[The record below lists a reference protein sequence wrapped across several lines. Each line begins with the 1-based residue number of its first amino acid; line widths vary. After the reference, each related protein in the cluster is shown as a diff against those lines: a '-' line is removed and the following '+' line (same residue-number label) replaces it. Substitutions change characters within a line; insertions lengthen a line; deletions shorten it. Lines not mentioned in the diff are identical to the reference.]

1 MLALIPQSSNCEI
14 SSMAKIQKRCEYQY
28 QADTRRKGFPR
39 QTQTFLTKDAERW
52 VRKHEGQMDEGN
64 FRDLRPV
71 AKLTLGDA
79 LDRYM
84 DEVVPT
90 KAAGG
95 QRNERNRIR
104 LLKKHPLAQRELST
118 LQPSDFAKYR
128 NERTAQL
135 GTANTARLELALL
148 SHRYTIG
155 KKEWNWP
162 LDNPLKDV
170 RRPSAPEG
178 RERRL
183 RGAEEARLLSGVSDE
198 RVRQPVWLE
207 ACIRLLLATGL
218 RAGELLTIEWS
229 QVDLQDGVVN
239 LTKDRNGSKRSVGL
253 NLEAVRVLQ
262 SLPRPSE
269 KVIKGYHET
278 GKLDCDFK
286 AACIA
291 EGLLDLHFRDLRDEA
306 GTRLAPHMMPQEL
319 AKIMAWKTLQMA
331 MRYYNPTA
339 QELAARMRAVEAARS
354 KPSHGAADDLAVHR
368 AIEQDSGRRL
378 VRLFSAL
385 ATRPKQRHSSAVLA
399 GSAIADSRNRLVWV
413 SDGDCWRAA
422 E

>member
-1 MLALIPQSSNCEI
+1 
-14 SSMAKIQKRCEYQY
+14 
-28 QADTRRKGFPR
+28 
-39 QTQTFLTKDAERW
+39 
-52 VRKHEGQMDEGN
+52 MDEGK

-84 DEVVPT
+84 EEVVPT
-90 KAAGG
+90 KAVGG

-104 LLKKHPLAQRELST
+104 LLKKHPLAKRELST
-118 LQPSDFAKYR
+118 LQSSDFAKYR
-128 NERTAQL
+128 NERTAQV
-135 GTANTARLELALL
+135 GSANTVRLELALL
-148 SHRYTIG
+148 SHLYTIG

-183 RGAEEARLLSGVSDE
+183 RGDEEARLLSGVSDE

-207 ACIRLLLATGL
+207 ACIRLSLATGL
-218 RAGELLTIEWS
+218 RAGELLTLEWS
-229 QVDLQDGVVN
+229 QVDLKGGVLN
-239 LTKDRNGSKRSVGL
+239 LTKARNGSKRSVGL
-253 NLEAVRVLQ
+253 NLEAVRVLH
-262 SLPRPSE
+262 SLPHSTE

-291 EGLLDLHFRDLRDEA
+291 AGLVDLHFHDLRHEA
-306 GTRLAPHMMPQEL
+306 ATRLAPHMMPQEL
-319 AKIMAWKTLQMA
+319 AKIMGWKTLQMA

-339 QELAARMRAVEAARS
+339 QELAMRMRAVEAARS
-354 KPSHGAADDLAVHR
+354 EPSPGVANALAVPR
-368 AIEQDSGRRL
+368 AIELASGTAEGVPAQRVGAPTTSNVIRVQFL
-378 VRLFSAL
+378 RDLPSR
-385 ATRPKQRHSSAVLA
+385 TR
-399 GSAIADSRNRLVWV
+399 AIA
-413 SDGDCWRAA
+413 
-422 E
+422 

>member
-1 MLALIPQSSNCEI
+1 
-14 SSMAKIQKRCEYQY
+14 MANIQKRGEYQY
-28 QADTRRKGFPR
+28 QADIRRKGFPR
-39 QTQTFLTKDAERW
+39 QTQTFLTKDDAERW
-52 VRKHEGQMDEGN
+52 VRKHEGQMDEGK

-84 DEVVPT
+84 EEVVPT
-90 KAAGG
+90 KAVGG

-104 LLKKHPLAQRELST
+104 LLKKHPLARRELST
-118 LQPSDFAKYR
+118 LQSSDFAKYR
-128 NERTAQL
+128 NERTAQV
-135 GTANTARLELALL
+135 GSANTVRLELALL
-148 SHRYTIG
+148 SHLYTIG

-183 RGAEEARLLSGVSDE
+183 RGDEETRLLSGVSDA

-207 ACIRLLLATGL
+207 ACIRLSLATGL
-218 RAGELLTIEWS
+218 RAGELLTLEWS
-229 QVDLQDGVVN
+229 QVDLKGGVMN

-253 NLEAVRVLQ
+253 NLEAVRVLE
-262 SLPRPSE
+262 SLPRSTE

-286 AACIA
+286 ATCVAA
-291 EGLLDLHFRDLRDEA
+291 GLIDLHFHDLRHEA
-306 GTRLAPHMMPQEL
+306 ATRLAPHMMPQEL
-319 AKIMAWKTLQMA
+319 AKIMGWKTLQMA

-339 QELAARMRAVEAARS
+339 QELATRMRAVEAARS
-354 KPSHGAADDLAVHR
+354 EPSPGVANALAVPR
-368 AIEQDSGRRL
+368 TIELASGPTAGGMP
-378 VRLFSAL
+378 SAL
-385 ATRPKQRHSSAVLA
+385 ATRPRATSFECSSWVICHRGLA
-399 GSAIADSRNRLVWV
+399 LLRSLGI
-413 SDGDCWRAA
+413 
-422 E
+422 